1 MKRKLVQILIGITV
15 LTCASLAC
23 SFTVGG
29 PSTPERTNP
38 ASNTAAQSL
47 EQIWN
52 TAIENASIAETV
64 TVVFTEEQWTSFIAL
79 ELTKNQDLPIQDPQ
93 VYLQNGQIEV
103 YGKIQQGP
111 ITAKIRLD
119 LQASVQDYGQVKL
132 DIVAADFGPIPAPAG
147 LLEALSKVI
156 DETASNSIN
165 PETIGVSIESL
176 TIADGTMTITGT
188 KI

>member
-1 MKRKLVQILIGITV
+1 MLFR
-15 LTCASLAC
+15 S
-23 SFTVGG
+23 
-29 PSTPERTNP
+29 
-38 ASNTAAQSL
+38 
-47 EQIWN
+47 
-52 TAIENASIAETV
+52 V